1 MDRLQNHID
10 PNFDSMFIFVISY
23 ESMGQGNERHI
34 YVHSSVNSRRM
45 LWYIDIT
52 HNLVGH

>member
-10 PNFDSMFIFVISY
+10 PYFDSMFIFVISH

-45 LWYIDIT
+45 LWHIDIA